1 MAGLR
6 MICKLCGGLKFKDRE
21 GNVIEYVWDYA
32 RDEPRRK
39 SDMDAEAKAASE
51 RAKWKRHI
59 EKIEKAKQGDL
70 F

>member
-6 MICKLCGGLKFKDRE
+6 MICKLYGGLKFTDKA

-32 RDEPRRK
+32 RDEARLK
-39 SDMDAEAKAASE
+39 SDMDAEAISASE
-51 RAKWKRHI
+51 RAKWKRYI
-59 EKIEKAKQGDL
+59 EKIEKAKQGNL